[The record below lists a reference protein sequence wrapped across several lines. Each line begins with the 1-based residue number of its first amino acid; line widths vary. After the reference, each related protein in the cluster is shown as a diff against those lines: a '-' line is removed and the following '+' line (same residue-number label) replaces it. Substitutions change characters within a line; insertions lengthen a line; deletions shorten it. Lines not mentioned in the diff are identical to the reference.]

1 MQTKYYLIGDDIPN
15 FVPFMK
21 GKDLEKYYDDL
32 SVYSPEYIVISN
44 VTETKKIYN
53 SVVIA
58 RLHKIPIVFY
68 YHSEPEPEKK
78 HRIVKVLKR
87 IGVKFYYNF
96 GKISDDLKKYIIDF
110 NEKMLIYFVGD
121 YFVHSREY
129 LDHIYVESKREKN
142 HITNGEKLIFRI
154 KKCYSKT
161 IFYGLLYSGS
171 VKIGQKI
178 YLENE
183 EMVVSSL
190 HTSKREE
197 KEMLSGKQLCSIKV
211 ATKPNIKK
219 TRGFLITDSVLQSHK
234 TKHWIVSTEITRN
247 GSFHITKGYT
257 GHALTKYCPLT
268 FRVEKIL
275 SDKQVLYPGDRA
287 HIIINTEKNIYVEDQ
302 PISELD
308 RTLIFKDTNILAIG
322 TFIG

>member
-1 MQTKYYLIGDDIPN
+1 MQVRYYLVGEDIPD
-15 FVPFMK
+15 FIPFMK

-32 SVYSPEYIVISN
+32 SVYNPEYVIISN

-53 SVVIA
+53 YVVIA

-68 YHSEPEPEKK
+68 YHSEPEAENK
-78 HRIVKVLKR
+78 HRTVKVLRR

-96 GKISDDLKKYIIDF
+96 GKISEDLKKYIIEL
-110 NEKMLIYFVGD
+110 NEKMLIYFVGECFSD
-121 YFVHSREY
+121 NLEY
-129 LDHIYVESKREKN
+129 LNCISAISNDGKN
-142 HITNGEKLIFRI
+142 ETRANEQFIFRI

-183 EMVVSSL
+183 EMIVSSL
-190 HTSKREE
+190 HSSKREE
-197 KEMLSGKQLCSIKV
+197 KNILSGKQLCSIKV
-211 ATKPNIKK
+211 INRPNIKK
-219 TRGFLITDSVLQSHK
+219 TRGFLLTDFVLPSHK
-234 TKHWIVSTEITRN
+234 TKYWIVSAEITRN
-247 GSFHITKGYT
+247 SSFHITKGYT

-287 HIIINTEKNIYVEDQ
+287 HIIISTEKNIYVENQ
-302 PISELD
+302 PVSELD

-322 TFIG
+322 TFID